1 MGEDI
6 MAIENIDMDQCIG
19 CGTCMSTCPMDVI
32 RMDDK
37 TEQPVIK
44 YPEDCQICH
53 LCDLY
58 CPVGN
63 IITIS
68 PTKYVRPMVGF
79 G

>member
-1 MGEDI
+1 
-6 MAIENIDMDQCIG
+6 MAIENMDMDKCIG

-37 TEQPVIK
+37 TGKPVIK

-58 CPVGN
+58 CPVEN
-63 IITIS
+63 IISIS
-68 PTKYVRPMVGF
+68 PTKCVRPMVGF